1 MKILMIYPFSTFG
14 GVEAWISEVSKRL
27 VRKGYEVILSNNIPN
42 LPGSKKKAYVWFK
55 YKPPRDVDIIHL
67 HEFSL
72 NAIKMK
78 KKISIVSTYHG
89 SSWARFRLLGQKK
102 AFISGLME
110 KMRYKLSDVNIV
122 VSREI
127 QRWYPN
133 SIYIPNGVDHKRFTP
148 KGKRISANSNKIKIV
163 WAGRRDKIKGYDTLT
178 ILKRHFTVIE
188 AYNVSYEKIPE
199 YYRAGDVFVLPS
211 LYEGMPLTAL
221 EAMACGLPVVAYRVG
236 GLPDIV
242 FDGLN
247 GYLVEPGDTKELI
260 EKIKLAYENKKRL
273 GRNGRWLVEKIFNW
287 DYVTERYIEVYE
299 SVLRR

>member
-1 MKILMIYPFSTFG
+1 MIHPFSKFG
-14 GVEAWISEVSKRL
+14 GVETWISEVSKRL
-27 VRKGYEVILSNNIPN
+27 IKKRYEVILSNDIPN
-42 LPGSKKKAYVWFK
+42 LSSSKKKVYIWFK
-55 YKPPRDVDIIHL
+55 YKPPKDVDIIHL

-72 NAIKMK
+72 NAIRMK
-78 KKISIVSTYHG
+78 GRIPIISTYHG

-102 AFISGLME
+102 AFASGLME
-110 KMRYKLSDVNIV
+110 KIRYKYSDMNIV

-133 SIYIPNGVDHKRFTP
+133 SIYIPNGVDHKTFTP
-148 KGKRISANSNKIKIV
+148 KGKRISVSSNKIKIV
-163 WAGRRDKIKGYDTLT
+163 WVGRRDKVKGYDILT
-178 ILKRHFTVIE
+178 VLKRYFTVIE
-188 AYNVSYEKIPE
+188 AYNVPYEKIPE

-242 FDGLN
+242 FDGFN
-247 GYLVEPGDTKELI
+247 GYLVKPGDIKGLI
-260 EKIKLAYENKKRL
+260 EKIKLAYENKKKL

-287 DYVTERYIEVYE
+287 DCVVKRYIEVYE